1 MPANISSYSYAVFRY
16 VKDAQRDVTVPIGV
30 ALWSSEEGVV
40 RTRLLK
46 QSERISRISKTD
58 DYPYIDL
65 IHRKL
70 GMWLSQKKLP
80 YQSAEMLPTSD
91 AWRRHLRNV
100 LVHKVRVSE
109 PLSIDCENPDI
120 ELEPLFTAI
129 VKASPDEE
137 SAIRIDGLVRH
148 SLGEEL
154 AKKLH
159 RGAING
165 FAGKPVQMMRLFLGI
180 RGDVAVDAVNLS
192 TKDAARDADAMV
204 GKLWRARE
212 CHTDRPLVGIIGYLS
227 SPGGLNGE
235 AFLKDWMERKGQVS
249 TFDIV
254 REQEQFREA
263 TERAIAQVGPPRL
276 FAIRSSNS

>member
-16 VKDAQRDVTVPIGV
+16 VKDAQLDVTVPIGV
-30 ALWSSEEGVV
+30 ALWSSEEGVA

-58 DYPYIDL
+58 DYTYIDL

-91 AWRRHLRNV
+91 AWWRHLRNV

-109 PLSIDCENPDI
+109 PLSSDCENPDL

-212 CHTDRPLVGIIGYLS
+212 CDTDRPLVGIIGYLS

-254 REQEQFREA
+254 REQEQCREA
-263 TERAIAQVGPPRL
+263 
-276 FAIRSSNS
+276 